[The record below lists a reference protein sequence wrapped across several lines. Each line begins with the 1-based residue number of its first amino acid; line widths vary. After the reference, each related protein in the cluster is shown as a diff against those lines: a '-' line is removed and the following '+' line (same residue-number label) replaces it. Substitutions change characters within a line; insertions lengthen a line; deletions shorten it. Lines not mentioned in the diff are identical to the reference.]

1 MVETLFIGLYVKMS
15 QNAQMRH
22 PPVGSTPIK
31 VVKKLETAEKYL
43 VAEICFQLSQQI
55 QFFNLNVCMFFFTNV
70 SKGKQI
76 SNRGSDNYIGKFC
89 CFFF

>member
-1 MVETLFIGLYVKMS
+1 MHFLMFVVILVETLFIGLYVKMS

-43 VAEICFQLSQQI
+43 VAEICFQLNQQI
-55 QFFNLNVCMFFFTNV
+55 QLLDLNVCMFLATLVALHLILV
-70 SKGKQI
+70 SK
-76 SNRGSDNYIGKFC
+76 
-89 CFFF
+89 